1 MWTCHL
7 LILLLSSNCAVTRV
21 LVRLTEQWNFGEP
34 IQFKNGTVAYKM
46 NVTFTSS
53 VTPFNDVKSRRSYLK
68 DEELSN
74 VNFIGFVAKI

>member
-7 LILLLSSNCAVTRV
+7 LILLLSSNGAVTRV

-34 IQFKNGTVAYKM
+34 IQFKNDTVAYKM